1 MQSGLRD
8 ERCAPA
14 VSTQACAQIVRKGDP
29 DRFLATMAAPGFMR
43 PAMFAIYAFN
53 VEVSRAPWLTREPM
67 IAEMRLQWWRDALE
81 EIGKGAVVRRH
92 EVTTP
97 LAQVLDYEGSAI
109 LDKLVLARIWDC
121 YQEPFENER
130 HFRKY
135 IEATGG
141 GLMWAAARAVGV
153 NSGEDA
159 IRDVG
164 SAAGLANWLRAVPEL
179 TARGHHPLVE
189 SRPEAISALAR
200 AALEKLRNAR
210 KSVPR
215 DGRPVTRSGWQ
226 ADRILH
232 SAAAN
237 PATVTGGRLHTS
249 EFTKKLT
256 LMMRVVTGA
265 P

>member
-1 MQSGLRD
+1 M
-8 ERCAPA
+8 
-14 VSTQACAQIVRKGDP
+14 STQACAKIVRLGDP
-29 DRFLATMAAPGFMR
+29 DRFLATMAAPLSMR

-81 EIGKGAVVRRH
+81 EIGKGGLVRRH
-92 EVTTP
+92 EVATP
-97 LAQVLDYEGSAI
+97 LAQVLDHEGAAI
-109 LDKLVLARIWDC
+109 LDKLVRARKWDC
-121 YQEPFENER
+121 YQEPFENAR
-130 HFRKY
+130 QFRSY

-153 NSGEDA
+153 NTGENS
-159 IRDVG
+159 IRNVG
-164 SAAGLANWLRAVPEL
+164 AAAGLANWLRAVPEL
-179 TARGHHPLVE
+179 TARGRTPLVDP
-189 SRPEAISALAR
+189 RPQAISALAH

-210 KSVPR
+210 KSVPG
-215 DGRPVTRSGWQ
+215 DARPVTRSGWQ
-226 ADRILH
+226 AGRILH

-237 PATVTGGRLHTS
+237 PATVAGGRLHSS